1 MGIFYYETQLGRSK
15 LALSTATTTN
25 AANYARMMIER
36 AEVAIDELTCGASED
51 VVWKFYH
58 QGLARCPS

>member
-15 LALSTATTTN
+15 LDLGTATTTN
-25 AANYARMMIER
+25 AANYAQMMIER
-36 AEVAIDELTCGASED
+36 AEVAIDELNRGISED